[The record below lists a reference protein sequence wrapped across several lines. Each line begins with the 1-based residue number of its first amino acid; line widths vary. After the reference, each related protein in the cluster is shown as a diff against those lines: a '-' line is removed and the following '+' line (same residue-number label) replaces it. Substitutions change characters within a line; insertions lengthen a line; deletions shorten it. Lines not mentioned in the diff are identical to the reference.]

1 MKRLFTVALITA
13 MLGFTG
19 TANAGDVAI
28 SVGKSQA
35 SSDGVSS
42 MAWVVINNSVF
53 FCMYQDYKGGKKTTK
68 WCQKI
73 DKYDD

>member
-35 SSDGVSS
+35 SSDGVAS
-42 MAWVVINNSVF
+42 MAWVVINDSVF
-53 FCMYQDYKGGKKTTK
+53 FCMYQDWKGAKKIIK
-68 WCQKI
+68 SCEKI
-73 DKYDD
+73 DKHE